1 MPICK
6 NNPTRKYKGTEPSPK
21 GFGWCASGEKIGKK
35 RKGTDG
41 NMWVIRKVSNGSK
54 RWMKY
59 SKTKVEKKTGSKTG
73 SKTCY
78 KINKS
83 NNKIDCSKFVQ
94 YEKKTKGFFSNS
106 VKILE
111 GLKGRKGYMYK
122 FIDFNNFENKET
134 EIPEGYKY
142 VKHSKNWTIWVK
154 KYKCDSSKQVL
165 TKNNSEY
172 KKIKKEMVGYKKYFT
187 HNNGGR
193 PYLVYVGKSHVY
205 IYMRDDKK
213 YYIDWDNYS
222 DDDKK
227 NAWMYIKLVGKYK
240 PTRVFIGKS
249 PLNEMTGFSGGY
261 GKRFDGNSIL
271 LKIAKNRYVFIGAYV
286 YEFSTNNDNII
297 AYWSPVGNNDVPY
310 PFAYGEKNIYFM
322 LDDTYVP
329 IDKFPELKKL
339 SKVEKTDLY
348 KFYYGHTI
356 NKIKY
361 EKFAKKMK
369 SKIISN
375 EWE

>member
-6 NNPTRKYKGTEPSPK
+6 NNPTRNYKGTEPSPK

-35 RKGTDG
+35 RKGKDG
-41 NMWVIRKVSNGSK
+41 NMWIIKKVSNGSK
-54 RWMKY
+54 RWMKD
-59 SKTKVEKKTGSKTG
+59 SKMKVEKKTGSKTG
-73 SKTCY
+73 S

-83 NNKIDCSKFVQ
+83 NNKIDCSKFVR

-111 GLKGRKGYMYK
+111 GLKGRKGYIYK

-142 VKHSKNWTIWVK
+142 VKLSKNWVK
-154 KYKCDSSKQVL
+154 EYRCDSSKQVL
-165 TKNNSEY
+165 KKNNSEY
-172 KKIKKEMVGYKKYFT
+172 KKIKKETVGYKKYFT

-193 PYLVYVGKSHVY
+193 PYLVYVGKNDVHIY
-205 IYMRDDKK
+205 IRDEKK

-227 NAWMYIKLVGKYK
+227 NAWMYIKLVKSYK
-240 PTRVFIGKS
+240 PLTVFIGKS
-249 PLNEMTGFSGGY
+249 PLNEMTEFSGGY
-261 GKRFDGNSIL
+261 GKKFDGNSIL
-271 LKIAKNRYVFIGAYV
+271 LKIAKNRYVYIGPLI
-286 YEFSTNNDNII
+286 YEFSTNNDIII

-322 LDDTYVP
+322 LDNTYVP
-329 IDKFPELKKL
+329 LDRFPELKNL

-348 KFYYGHTI
+348 KYYYGHT
-356 NKIKY
+356 NDKIKY

-369 SKIISN
+369 SFKIIHMLKI
-375 EWE
+375 